1 MAAYKLIQGFSPGFK
16 LCYKVYIQF
25 KGFIMLMLILSIN
38 TNGEDCTL

>member
-1 MAAYKLIQGFSPGFK
+1 MNLHKPVILQSWIYN
-16 LCYKVYIQF
+16 IQF